1 MEKRGFLFSF
11 LILFLLPFPGRLM
24 DLLYRKM
31 RLMRIYHFN
40 LTSDKRPEKVLPF
53 LISLLSKIFISFS
66 HLLDFI
72 LGRSW
77 RNERKASKQRS
88 KSRTTL
94 TFLGCCCCLF
104 SSYTIGSS
112 VMQRRKIIEKVQKV
126 NIFSLFSD
134 VVLS

>member
-1 MEKRGFLFSF
+1 
-11 LILFLLPFPGRLM
+11 M
-24 DLLYRKM
+24 DLEKEDVM
-31 RLMRIYHFN
+31 RLMKIYHFN

-66 HLLDFI
+66 HLL
-72 LGRSW
+72 
-77 RNERKASKQRS
+77 KAVAGTSIELP
-88 KSRTTL
+88 TI
-94 TFLGCCCCLF
+94 TFLGCFLY
-104 SSYTIGSS
+104 SSYAIASS